1 MKDWRFTFYV
11 LVMKLPLIRLI
22 QPIRDR
28 ILELMRGIVE
38 QKRRELQRV
47 RWQANQAHMEL
58 QNDLENPDY
67 PPEKKKE
74 RRKIDQRL
82 CELLDEYVSVS
93 RYRIPDD

>member
-1 MKDWRFTFYV
+1 
-11 LVMKLPLIRLI
+11 
-22 QPIRDR
+22 
-28 ILELMRGIVE
+28 
-38 QKRRELQRV
+38 
-47 RWQANQAHMEL
+47 MEL

-74 RRKIDQRL
+74 LRKIDQRL

>member
-1 MKDWRFTFYV
+1 VYTFSV
-11 LVMKLPLIRLI
+11 TL
-22 QPIRDR
+22 
-28 ILELMRGIVE
+28 IVE